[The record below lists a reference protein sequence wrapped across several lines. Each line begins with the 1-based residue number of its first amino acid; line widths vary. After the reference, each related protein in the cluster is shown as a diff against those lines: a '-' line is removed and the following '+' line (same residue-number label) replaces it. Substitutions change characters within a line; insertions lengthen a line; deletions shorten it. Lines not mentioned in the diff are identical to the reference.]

1 MTELIIVVD
10 TNILTKSP
18 FLSSDDWSKLLGH
31 VEEWNL
37 RLVVPEVVLMET
49 VNVVRRNWREKRD
62 SAANLQRWA
71 EGIGTAGELETIVT
85 ASDKRIN
92 DYEETLRGR
101 LAELGIEIAPVP
113 TMIDHLEI
121 ARRASE
127 RRAPYGGAEKA
138 QQGQAK
144 DGYRDTLIW
153 LTFLGL
159 AEDRAECHAWLVSDN
174 YSDFGAKSEKK
185 DPGDVADYPLQW
197 HPQLQTEVDERGL
210 SGRVFYA
217 RSLRRMEQ
225 HLLAKY
231 SPLSPEER
239 EELWDSVDIDD
250 LHRRLTEGIYSTPLD
265 PRSAALPLATTAA
278 WVIASVY
285 GSEDFELSE
294 AAHRP
299 GGAWTGRATC
309 EIDATIEVTKT
320 SGDVVEVRKPLIVF
334 ARIDVTD
341 NNEISSLSIESI
353 NAEATDPQHRAW
365 KRADAAQWSGIADS
379 ITAANTAHLRGL
391 IEPITAATAAH
402 LRGLIEPAGYDW
414 PG

>member
-1 MTELIIVVD
+1 
-10 TNILTKSP
+10 
-18 FLSSDDWSKLLGH
+18 
-31 VEEWNL
+31 
-37 RLVVPEVVLMET
+37 
-49 VNVVRRNWREKRD
+49 
-62 SAANLQRWA
+62 
-71 EGIGTAGELETIVT
+71 
-85 ASDKRIN
+85 
-92 DYEETLRGR
+92 
-101 LAELGIEIAPVP
+101 
-113 TMIDHLEI
+113 
-121 ARRASE
+121 
-127 RRAPYGGAEKA
+127 
-138 QQGQAK
+138 
-144 DGYRDTLIW
+144 
-153 LTFLGL
+153 
-159 AEDRAECHAWLVSDN
+159 
-174 YSDFGAKSEKK
+174 FGAKSEKK

-197 HPQLQTEVDERGL
+197 HPQLQAELDERGL

-217 RSLRRMEQ
+217 RSLTRMEQ
-225 HLLAKY
+225 HLLAKF

-239 EELWDSVDIDD
+239 EELWNSIDIDD

-320 SGDVVEVRKPLIVF
+320 SGDVVEVRKPLIVS

-353 NAEATDPQHRAW
+353 DAEATDPQHRAW

-379 ITAANTAHLRGL
+379 ITAANAAHLRGL
-391 IEPITAATAAH
+391 IEPITAANTAQWSGIADSITAANAAH
-402 LRGLIEPAGYDW
+402 LRGLIEPATAASAAHLRGLIEPATAASAAHLRGLIEPATAASAAHLRGLIEPTSAAQWSGIADSITAANAAQW
-414 PG
+414 SGIAGPNSADKGNERSDRPRNSNSGTTDDAATKVDPELDADQDPSDG